1 MEFEVHWWE
10 GGMGEGMGDRR
21 EEENFG
27 RLEKSL
33 RAI

>member
-10 GGMGEGMGDRR
+10 GGMGDRR

-33 RAI
+33 RVI